1 MLQGHAGAWTLRQK
15 LTAINARESPR
26 LYPPPVAWPEA
37 LKVLTDALG
46 VAGAAYIVSSKTAS
60 RVDWVCFSG
69 LSAEFQ
75 LEYINHYAP
84 LDHFSPLLEVAPG
97 WTKLSE
103 CLPDSLLRK
112 KK

>member
-1 MLQGHAGAWTLRQK
+1 MTHWMLLPMPPEISRVIAKIHDAGLA
-15 LTAINARESPR
+15 PD
-26 LYPPPVAWPEA
+26 AWPET
-37 LKVLTDALG
+37 LKALTDAMG

-84 LDHFSPLLEVAPG
+84 LDPFSPLLKVAPG

-103 CLPDSLLRK
+103 
-112 KK
+112 